1 MRLKSSCSSF
11 TALASLL
18 LMGAFVASCGEDD
31 RSTSSEARL
40 QDAMP
45 KWTVPED
52 GLTEI
57 QRELIEGM
65 DVSNP
70 LIEIADLLTPGV
82 PRDGIPAL
90 VNPERASASGAEFPG
105 PNDRVVEVRL
115 EGEAIAYPLK
125 ILNYHEIANDVI
137 GEIPIAVTYCPL
149 CDSVSVFDRR
159 TTTEAGEEQV
169 LEFGV
174 SGFLFNSNVVMY
186 ERTTMTLWSQVLM
199 QAITGPNSG
208 ASLTHLPF
216 RVISFAE
223 FQAANKGG
231 HVLTM
236 NTGHERAYTA
246 NPYASYM
253 GSGRMFHDFETD
265 DRLPPHTLGLGI
277 RAGEQAWFVIA
288 DAAADAPIIIDA
300 PTGSIEVR
308 ADEAGVHF
316 ESLPDGVSAL
326 QTYYHSWAAY
336 HPHTLIVPDA
346 TTWQAAQ
353 ETTPESE
360 ESSQ

>member
-1 MRLKSSCSSF
+1 MQPKLNLNTGISV
-11 TALASLL
+11 AGLL

-31 RSTSSEARL
+31 RRASSEARL
-40 QDAMP
+40 QEAMP

-65 DVSNP
+65 DVSDP

-115 EGEAIAYPLK
+115 EGEAIAYPLN

-137 GEIPIAVTYCPL
+137 GEVPIAVTYCPL
-149 CDSVSVFDRR
+149 CDSVSVLDRR
-159 TTTEAGEEQV
+159 MTTESGETRI

-174 SGFLFNSNVVMY
+174 SGFLYNSNVVMY
-186 ERTTMTLWSQVLM
+186 ERTTMSLWSQVKM
-199 QAITGPNSG
+199 QAITGPDSG
-208 ASLTHLPF
+208 SSLTHLPF
-216 RVISFAE
+216 RVVSFAE

-231 HVLTM
+231 QVLTT
-236 NTGHERAYTA
+236 NTGHQRNYGV
-246 NPYASYM
+246 NPYESYM
-253 GSGRMFHDFETD
+253 GSGMMFHNFDTD
-265 DRLPPHTLGLGI
+265 DRLSPHTLGLGI
-277 RAGEQAWFVIA
+277 LAGEQAWFVIA
-288 DAAADAPIIIDA
+288 DAAADTPIVIDTPSGA
-300 PTGSIEVR
+300 VEVR
-308 ADEAGVHF
+308 ADDAGVHF
-316 ESLPDGVSAL
+316 DSLPNGVSAM
-326 QTYYHSWAAY
+326 QTYYHSWAAF
-336 HPHTLIVPDA
+336 HPQTLIVPDA
-346 TTWQAAQ
+346 NAWQAAQ
-353 ETTPESE
+353 DTTPQLQ